1 MGVNTRTCQATG
13 VWSGSSPTCQGMY
26 VVSTPYMHAHTVQ
39 GKYLVLSI
47 CYTGAAEQVNSLGG
61 GGGGGGR

>member
-1 MGVNTRTCQATG
+1 MSSYRIV
-13 VWSGSSPTCQGMY
+13 VWKCTYLSRY
-26 VVSTPYMHAHTVQ
+26 VASTPYMHAHTVQ

-61 GGGGGGR
+61 GGKGGEGNMQNTPH